1 MRPAA
6 FTVENHEKFM
16 CGIVGVVRCQGAPQI
31 TRDEIAHMC
40 ELIHHRGPDE
50 GGMHVHG
57 HVGLGMR
64 RLSII
69 DLAEGHQ
76 PIYNEDRTKVL
87 VYNGEVYNYR
97 ELRRGL
103 LERGHRFKTNS
114 DTETIVHLYEE
125 LGADCVKQLRGMF
138 GFALWDETRG
148 TLLLARDRFG
158 IKPLYVATTNDQIV
172 FASELKALFET
183 GLLEHRLDWRALEM
197 YLRLGYIPAPYTP
210 FEGVRKL
217 EPGHVLTWKQ
227 DGTWTDEPY
236 WDLPQHENT
245 EPVTPESVLGWIDE
259 SVAAHLV
266 SDVPMAVLLS
276 GGLDSSAVFSSMAIS
291 GATPHAFTARY
302 HGSGAADSDESGLA
316 RELVNR
322 YGGRLTVVDIE
333 PDVSNVLERAMY
345 SLDEPH
351 ADESAIPTWMLSQ
364 RVAQDYKVV
373 LAGTG
378 GDELFGGYRRHFGLL
393 ASNWY
398 TGLPPLARSM
408 ITSAVST
415 LPEPR
420 NGQLSVHRLKRFVRT
435 EPGSVADRYYAMLNK
450 LPDID
455 SASLF
460 APELRTLVAGAPAA
474 QHLRALYRAGGEPQ
488 GLKAALYMDYKTYLP
503 DDILHLSDRIAMAH
517 SLEVRVPFVD
527 HQLVERVF
535 PLSDRT
541 KVGRGK
547 AKQLLRRAL
556 ASRLPQAH
564 FSAKKRGF
572 VGPTAM
578 WLRNELRDMVI
589 DELSPARIGR
599 LGFFDTTA
607 VTQLVNDHM
616 TRRHNREA
624 ALWALLSFA
633 VWHRVFVEQTATP
646 AAAR

>member
-1 MRPAA
+1 
-6 FTVENHEKFM
+6 M
-16 CGIVGVVRCQGAPQI
+16 CGIVGVARRQGAPQI
-31 TRDEIAHMC
+31 TRDEIANMC
-40 ELIHHRGPDE
+40 ELIRHRGPDE
-50 GGMHVHG
+50 GGMHVSG

-76 PIYNEDRTKVL
+76 PIYNEDGTKVL
-87 VYNGEVYNYR
+87 VFNGEIYNYR

-138 GFALWDETRG
+138 GIALWDETRG
-148 TLLLARDRFG
+148 SLLLARDRFG
-158 IKPLYVATTNDQIV
+158 IKPLYFATTNDQIV

-227 DGTWTDEPY
+227 DGTWTDEQY
-236 WDLPQHENT
+236 WDLPQHESN
-245 EPVTPESVLGWIDE
+245 EAVTPASVLGWIDE
-259 SVAAHLV
+259 SVTAHLV

-276 GGLDSSAVFSSMAIS
+276 GGLDSSAVFSSMAMS
-291 GATPHAFTARY
+291 GASPHAFTARY
-302 HGSGAADSDESGLA
+302 LGSGAADSDETGLA

-322 YGGRLTVVDIE
+322 YGGRLTIVDIE

-351 ADESAIPTWMLSQ
+351 ADESAIPTWLLSQ

-398 TGLPPLARSM
+398 TGLPPFARSL

-435 EPGSVADRYYAMLNK
+435 EPGSVPARYYAMLNK

-460 APELRTLVAGAPAA
+460 APELRAQVGGAPAA
-474 QHLRALYRAGGEPQ
+474 QHLRALYEAGGEPR

-517 SLEVRVPFVD
+517 SLEVRVPLVD
-527 HQLVERVF
+527 HLLVERIF
-535 PLSDRT
+535 PLSDRA

-589 DELSPARIGR
+589 DELSPARIGQ
-599 LGFFDTTA
+599 LGFFDTDA
-607 VTQLVNDHM
+607 VTKLVDDHM

-633 VWHRVFVEQTATP
+633 VWHRVFVEQPATP